1 MEKIL
6 FFIFAIGALLGALG
20 VISQKKPLN
29 SLLSLIFTM
38 IFLALIYI
46 LLGAP
51 FIAAAQII
59 VYAGAIMVLFLF
71 MIFILRLDEKGERK
85 RGTIRVLTGA
95 ILGAGLFGVV
105 ALAFF
110 YYQFA
115 GEKGNLSPETI
126 SFLGGNLKVLASLL
140 FSRFFLT
147 FEVASIL
154 LLVAMIGAVYIAR
167 KG

>member
-1 MEKIL
+1 MEEIL
-6 FFIFAIGALLGALG
+6 FFIFGVGAIVGAVG
-20 VISQKKPLN
+20 VVTQKKPIN
-29 SLLSLIFTM
+29 SLLSLILTM
-38 IFLALIYI
+38 IFLALLYI

-71 MIFILRLDEKGERK
+71 MIFILRLDEKGPKK
-85 RGTIRVLTGA
+85 RGAIRLLAGS
-95 ILGAGLFGVV
+95 IIGAGLFGVIAV
-105 ALAFF
+105 LF
-110 YYQFA
+110 YHYRFS

-126 SFLGGNLKVLASLL
+126 NALGGNLKVLASLL
-140 FSRFFLT
+140 FSRFFLA

-154 LLVAMIGAVYIAR
+154 LLVAMIGALYIAR